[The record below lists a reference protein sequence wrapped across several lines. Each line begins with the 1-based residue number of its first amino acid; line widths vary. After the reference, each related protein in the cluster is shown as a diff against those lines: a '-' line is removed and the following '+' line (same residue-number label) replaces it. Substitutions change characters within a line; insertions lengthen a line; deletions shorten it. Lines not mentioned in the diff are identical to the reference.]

1 MLFGLIELIDHLG
14 FLIYL
19 RSYSS
24 LCPKGLETAVR
35 ETDYSNKISQN
46 KTIAL
51 AYLLVN
57 ISRVF
62 ITSMPWIWTQGIC
75 IESRNN
81 FHFMTKET
89 MQIPP

>member
-1 MLFGLIELIDHLG
+1 MTTSQSHSSTLENIVSILFGLIELIDHLG

-57 ISRVF
+57 IAEYSLPV
-62 ITSMPWIWTQGIC
+62 
-75 IESRNN
+75 
-81 FHFMTKET
+81 
-89 MQIPP
+89 